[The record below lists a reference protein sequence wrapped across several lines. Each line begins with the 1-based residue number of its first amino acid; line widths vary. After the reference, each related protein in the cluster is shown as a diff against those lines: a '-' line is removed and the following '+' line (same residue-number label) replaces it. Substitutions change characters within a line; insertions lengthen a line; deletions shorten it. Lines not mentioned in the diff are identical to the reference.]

1 VEVLEKVKNQI
12 RDFVEVCHYPKALD
26 LLEKLATGKMLRS
39 KLILKIAKESD
50 ESDKIIRLCAVVEMI
65 HAASLLHDDVIDEA
79 ERSGSGDDTEVRI
92 FRDKSVYAF
101 YYERFSR
108 VPL

>member
-1 VEVLEKVKNQI
+1 MEVLEKVKNQI

-50 ESDKIIRLCAVVEMI
+50 ESIKLCAVVEMI

-79 ERSGSGDDTEVRI
+79 DTRRGKPSI
-92 FRDKSVYAF
+92 NA
-101 YYERFSR
+101 
-108 VPL
+108 